1 MHHFLIFGSHPRLS
15 LAEFRAVRPK
25 LPSPVLCG
33 TAAIVSDPSWDA
45 PVLMNLLGGTVKLG
59 DIVGELPAREAEAAN
74 ICNFVASR
82 LSGTAIDFG
91 WSVFGGGKEMHQR
104 ISRLAIPFKKELK
117 NRGIPSRWV
126 TGEHGKELSPA
137 AVAKLKLTAEGLD
150 ICLFIHGETLSIGV
164 STEVQDADAWSLRD
178 YGRPARD
185 EKNGMLP
192 PKLARMM
199 VNLAQLPSGGALL
212 DPFCGGGT
220 VLMEAALA
228 TDAKK
233 IIGSD
238 LEVKQSSDTE
248 KNITWLLRERVLRPE
263 DEARLSYFTSDARRL
278 ETHLTPESID
288 RIVTE
293 GYLGPPLRGHEKQ
306 DALTKTAAHI
316 SELWKESLKTFH
328 PLLKKNGRII
338 GVWPGFKTDNGAA
351 RVDLTQDIET
361 LGYTFVDPLGDWE
374 TSQGPLVYQRP
385 EQKVSRRIVTLQKS

>member
-1 MHHFLIFGSHPRLS
+1 MTNFLIFGTHPRLS
-15 LAEFRAVRPK
+15 LAEFRAIRPK
-25 LPSPVLCG
+25 LPPPVLCG
-33 TAAIVSDPSWDA
+33 TAAIVSDPSWDGA
-45 PVLMNLLGGTVKLG
+45 VLMNLLGGTIKLG
-59 DIVGELPAREAEAAN
+59 DVLGEMPARDAEAAN
-74 ICNFVASR
+74 ICNVIAER
-82 LSGTAIDFG
+82 LQGTAIDFG

-104 ISRLAIPFKKELK
+104 IAKLAIPFKKELK

-126 TGEHGKELSPA
+126 TGEHGKALSPA
-137 AVAKLKLTAEGLD
+137 AVAKLKLTTEGLD
-150 ICLFIHGETLSIGV
+150 ICLFIHGETLSVGL

-199 VNLAQLPSGGALL
+199 VNLAQTPSNGTLL

-238 LEVKQSSDTE
+238 LEAKQMSDTE
-248 KNITWLLRERVLRPE
+248 KNISWLLHKHVLRPE
-263 DEARLSYFTSDARRL
+263 DETRFSFFTSDARRL
-278 ETHLTPESID
+278 ETHVMKESVD

-306 DALTKTAAHI
+306 DALSKTSEHI
-316 SELWKESLKTFH
+316 SELWKDSLRTFH
-328 PLLKKNGRII
+328 PLLKTNGRII

-351 RVDLTQDIET
+351 RVDLSAELTT
-361 LGYTFVDPLGDWE
+361 LGYALVDPLGDWE
-374 TSQGPLVYQRP
+374 VSQGPLIYQRP
-385 EQKVSRRIVTLQKS
+385 EQKVSRRIVILQKS